1 MNRNVFVP
9 LALAAAFALILF
21 NSACAVPLAPEYDVN
36 KQTVDVHFVSS
47 ATPELEIRSAY
58 TIQNTGTTPLEFV
71 DVDFPNGKVFGLTG
85 VRVTIDGQPASA
97 NPLPAEYQSSLPDAL
112 RIAFGSPWPQK
123 QRHELVIEY
132 AFRAPVLAGPRITLG
147 ADNFH
152 LGTHGWQPVL
162 IPPNHVLSPEPVRP
176 VKSQY
181 TVRVPSDFLVVA
193 RGSLNGRK
201 PSGAEAEYRYKL
213 GANDFN
219 IYVVAG
225 RYVDSAAGR
234 KDAVGF
240 WAAKPLSENPA
251 HAQSEIAAAWAAMEK
266 QFGPLDKNLR
276 AAHIVESE
284 GFGAEGPGT
293 TGATALWF
301 PGGALVNSGA
311 LALGVNSSEFLTY
324 ATQAIAQGWFSNKVY
339 PASNAE
345 IGIGGGLG
353 GYATIVIDESRG
365 GVTARRARIADYI
378 RYYDGAVKALDGQ
391 QKDGKQLTEKPIVA
405 TLPDDPYVQRKVGLM
420 KAPLFYAALEDQC
433 GGEQV
438 RKGIV
443 NMMNIMA
450 GQEVDFE
457 VLRSS
462 VEYACGKNLAATF
475 RVWLNNP
482 GIPQDFRAQYSAAGA
497 ANQ

>member
-1 MNRNVFVP
+1 LNRNAFVP
-9 LALAAAFALILF
+9 LALAAALALILF

-36 KQTVDVHFVSS
+36 KQTVDVHFVAST
-47 ATPELEIRSAY
+47 TPELAIRSTY
-58 TIQNTGTTPLEFV
+58 TIQNTGTTPLDFI
-71 DVDFPNGKVFGLTG
+71 DVDFPNVKVFGLTG

-97 NPLPAEYQSSLPDAL
+97 NPLPAEYQASLPDAL
-112 RIAFGSPWPQK
+112 RIAFASPWPQK

-132 AFRAPVLAGPRITLG
+132 SFRAPILAGTRITLN

-162 IPPNHVLSPEPVRP
+162 IPPNHVLSPEPIRP

-201 PSGAEAEYRYKL
+201 QSGTEAEYRYKL
-213 GANDFN
+213 GPNDFN

-234 KDAVGF
+234 KDAVSF
-240 WAAKPLSENPA
+240 WTAKPLPESPA
-251 HAQSEIAAAWAAMEK
+251 HAESEIAAAWAAMEK
-266 QFGPLDKNLR
+266 QFGPLDRNVR
-276 AAHIVESE
+276 VAHIVESE

-293 TGATALWF
+293 DGATALSF
-301 PGGALVNSGA
+301 PGGALVNPAA
-311 LALGVNSSEFLTY
+311 LTLGVNSDEFLNDVM
-324 ATQAIAQGWFSNKVY
+324 QAVAAGWFSNKVY
-339 PASNAE
+339 PASGAE
-345 IGIGGGLG
+345 IGIGGGLA

-365 GVTARRARIADYI
+365 GAFARRARIAGYLH
-378 RYYDGAVKALDGQ
+378 RYDQSVKALDGQ
-391 QKDGKQLTEKPIVA
+391 LKDGKQVTEEPIVA
-405 TLPDDPYVQRKVGLM
+405 TMPEDPYAQRQISLA
-420 KAPLFYAALEDQC
+420 KAPLFYAALDDQC
-433 GGEQV
+433 AGESV

-450 GQEVDFE
+450 AQEVDFK

-462 VEYACGKNLAATF
+462 IEYACGKNLAATF
-475 RVWLNNP
+475 RAWLNNP
-482 GIPQDFRAQYSAAGA
+482 GIPPDFRAQYSTGA
-497 ANQ
+497 ANP